1 MNKNRKFVKRSLA
14 LALSAAVLAPAT
26 FIQAAQFKDVPA
38 NHWAYSYIDAMS
50 SRGVIAG
57 YSDHTYK
64 PAREVQ
70 FLEVMRLIEGVIN
83 LSSTETNNAKAQY
96 GEVVRQ
102 MNVPSW
108 AQQSICVALYRG
120 VLDVETLNQAK
131 KNGMV
136 SYNPTAI
143 PDRSSVAVYY
153 ARALQLKKKSDISN
167 LKQSDLASIN
177 QDVKEYLSALVDAG
191 VFDAYGA
198 NGKFEGKRG
207 IRRDE
212 MARITHD
219 AYKYNE
225 KASQEKTFEGKV
237 TLVSSGIG
245 NKQFVV
251 EKGSEKLAVNYNE
264 STSFSL
270 NGKTAKA
277 EDLKEGQEVKV
288 TYKEVDT
295 NLQQTGRL
303 ASKVELKK
311 TESSVYGRLIRLN
324 RDSITLYY
332 TENQSSVDFFR
343 GDLIGQGSKEFTL
356 PRDIKVTSYGL
367 NYNLNNIKE
376 DDIVELKSINGELKE
391 VKVYKREKGY
401 LEGTVEKIEDSK
413 KYSAQKEITIKLNN
427 GEKET
432 YYVTDR
438 SFSLPR
444 VGEKVRY
451 SMKYKVIDSVSFGQ
465 DGQTMG
471 RVYDASYSAVEGNTL
486 VLTESNGQR
495 VKYRIKKDAKILK
508 NGSSFVSS
516 LLTQRDLDNL
526 IGKFVNIK
534 VDNGYVEEI
543 EIVEGVDNYYIGS
556 ITIISAEPA
565 GGGLIKY
572 TARRHDAGYIYD
584 REMTFKLEDSGRY
597 NLIRGQ
603 KYEIQTFVD
612 ASGNPVGKTF
622 KYRLEDTS
630 RRDWYS
636 QQARELK

>member
-191 VFDAYGA
+191 VFDANGA

-251 EKGSEKLAVNYNE
+251 EKSNEKLAVNYNE

-311 TESSVYGRLIRLN
+311 TESSIYGRLIRLN

-526 IGKFVNIK
+526 KGKFVNIK

-603 KYEIQTFVD
+603 EYEIQTFVD
-612 ASGNPVGKTF
+612 VNGNPTGTKI
-622 KYRLEDTS
+622 KYRPLDTAY
-630 RRDWYS
+630 DNWYA

>member
-1 MNKNRKFVKRSLA
+1 MNKNRKFIKRSLA

-251 EKGSEKLAVNYNE
+251 EKGNEKLAVNYNE

-311 TESSVYGRLIRLN
+311 TESSIYGRFIRLD
-324 RDSITLYY
+324 RDKITLDY
-332 TENQSSVDFFR
+332 TENQNTF
-343 GDLIGQGSKEFTL
+343 DLINGQLVSQGRKDFTL
-356 PRDIKVTSYGL
+356 PRNVKVTSYGL
-367 NYNLNNIKE
+367 NYDLNKVQVN
-376 DDIVELKSINGELKE
+376 DIVI
-391 VKVYKREKGY
+391 
-401 LEGTVEKIEDSK
+401 KIH
-413 KYSAQKEITIKLNN
+413 QW
-427 GEKET
+427 
-432 YYVTDR
+432 
-438 SFSLPR
+438 
-444 VGEKVRY
+444 
-451 SMKYKVIDSVSFGQ
+451 
-465 DGQTMG
+465 
-471 RVYDASYSAVEGNTL
+471 
-486 VLTESNGQR
+486 
-495 VKYRIKKDAKILK
+495 RIKRSQDLF
-508 NGSSFVSS
+508 S
-516 LLTQRDLDNL
+516 QRL
-526 IGKFVNIK
+526 
-534 VDNGYVEEI
+534 
-543 EIVEGVDNYYIGS
+543 
-556 ITIISAEPA
+556 P
-565 GGGLIKY
+565 
-572 TARRHDAGYIYD
+572 
-584 REMTFKLEDSGRY
+584 
-597 NLIRGQ
+597 
-603 KYEIQTFVD
+603 
-612 ASGNPVGKTF
+612 
-622 KYRLEDTS
+622 
-630 RRDWYS
+630 
-636 QQARELK
+636 

>member
-1 MNKNRKFVKRSLA
+1 MNKNRKFIKRSLA

-311 TESSVYGRLIRLN
+311 TESSVYGWFTRMDRDRISLRYTEKQSSLDLIRGYL
-324 RDSITLYY
+324 R
-332 TENQSSVDFFR
+332 EE
-343 GDLIGQGSKEFTL
+343 GSKEFTL
-356 PRDIKVTSYGL
+356 PRDVKFTSYGL
-367 NYNLNNIKE
+367 SYDPRDIKKDE
-376 DDIVELKSINGELKE
+376 DIVELKSVNGELKE
-391 VKVYKREKGY
+391 VKVYKKANGY

-413 KYSAQKEITIKLNN
+413 EFSVYKEITLKLNN

-438 SFSLPR
+438 YFSLPR
-444 VGEKVRY
+444 VGDKVRY
-451 SMKYKVIDSVSFGQ
+451 NVSYKLINGTSLGQ
-465 DGQTMG
+465 SGYHMGQ
-471 RVYDASYSAVEGNTL
+471 VYDIRSSARGGYSL
-486 VLTESNGQR
+486 VLTENNRGQIE
-495 VKYRIKKDAKILK
+495 YRLKDNVNLRDR
-508 NGSSFVSS
+508 NTFVSKN
-516 LLTQRDLDNL
+516 LTRGDLDYL
-526 IGKFVNIK
+526 KDKFVGIK
-534 VDNGYVEEI
+534 VTDGYVDEIEVIDGVWDYYNGEI
-543 EIVEGVDNYYIGS
+543 EITDVKVEGGLVEYRAKRVNTNSNYRW
-556 ITIISAEPA
+556 P
-565 GGGLIKY
+565 
-572 TARRHDAGYIYD
+572 
-584 REMTFKLEDSGRY
+584 MTFRLEDNRD
-597 NLIRGQ
+597 NRLTQGQ
-603 KYEIQTFVD
+603 TYEIETFLD
-612 ASGNPVGKTF
+612 KDGNPVGKTI
-622 KYRLEDTS
+622 KYRPVNTS
-630 RRDWYS
+630 YSTWYS

>member
-1 MNKNRKFVKRSLA
+1 MKSNVVKRTLA
-14 LALSAAVLAPAT
+14 VALSAAVLAPAT
-26 FIQAAQFKDVPA
+26 FIQAAQFKDVPS
-38 NHWAYSYIDAMS
+38 NHWAYTYIDEMS
-50 SRGVIAG
+50 NRGVIAG
-57 YSDHTYK
+57 YSDHTYG
-64 PAREVQ
+64 PAKQVQ

-83 LSSTETNNAKAQY
+83 LSSEETANAKAQY

-102 MNVPSW
+102 VKVPGW
-108 AQQSICVALYRG
+108 AQQSICVALYKN
-120 VLDVETLNQAK
+120 VLSVETLNEAK

-136 SYNPTAI
+136 SFHPTAV

-153 ARALQLKKKSDISN
+153 ARALNLERKKDTSN
-167 LKQSDLASIN
+167 LKQSDLAKVN

-198 NGKFEGKRG
+198 NGKFEGNRG

-212 MARITHD
+212 MARITYD
-219 AYKYNE
+219 AYRYNE
-225 KASQEKTFEGKV
+225 KMAQGKVFEGKV
-237 TLVSSGIG
+237 TLVTDAIG
-245 NKQFVV
+245 SKQFVV
-251 EKGSEKLAVNYNE
+251 EKGSEKMAFNYDK

-270 NGKTAKA
+270 NGKDAKV

-288 TYKEVDT
+288 TYREVDK
-295 NLQQTGRL
+295 NLHLTGRL
-303 ASKVELKK
+303 ATKVELKK
-311 TESSVYGRLIRLN
+311 VETSVYGRLVRLN

-367 NYNLNNIKE
+367 NYNLNYITE

-401 LEGTVEKIEDSK
+401 LEGTVEKLEDSK

-438 SFSLPR
+438 YFSLPR

-451 SMKYKVIDSVSFGQ
+451 SMKYKVIDSVSYGQ

-471 RVYDASYSAVEGNTL
+471 RVYDARYSAVEGNTL

-495 VKYRIKKDAKILK
+495 VEYRIKKDAKILK
-508 NGSSFVSS
+508 NRSFVSS
-516 LLTQRDLDNL
+516 PLTQSDLDNL
-526 IGKFVNIK
+526 SGKFVNIK

-543 EIVEGVDNYYIGS
+543 EIVEGVDNYYIGK
-556 ITIISAEPA
+556 IKIISAEPA
-565 GGGLIKY
+565 GGGLIEY
-572 TARRHDAGYIYD
+572 TAKRLESGYTYERR
-584 REMTFKLEDSGRY
+584 MTFKLEESGRY
-597 NLIRGQ
+597 DLTPGQ
-603 KYEIQTFVD
+603 EYEIQTFVD
-612 ASGNPVGKTF
+612 VNGNPTGTKI
-622 KYRLEDTS
+622 KYRPLGTAYDN
-630 RRDWYS
+630 WYS
-636 QQARELK
+636 QQARELKK

>member
-1 MNKNRKFVKRSLA
+1 MKTKFVKRSLA

-50 SRGVIAG
+50 NRGVIAG

-64 PAREVQ
+64 PAKEVQ
-70 FLEVMRLIEGVIN
+70 FLEVMRLLEGVIN
-83 LSSTETNNAKAQY
+83 LSSSETANAKAQY

-102 MNVPSW
+102 MNVPTW

-153 ARALQLKKKSDISN
+153 ARALKLKKKTDTSN
-167 LKQSDLASIN
+167 LKQSDLASVN
-177 QDVKEYLSALVDAG
+177 QDVKGYLSALVDAG

-198 NGKFEGKRG
+198 SGKFEGNRG

-264 STSFSL
+264 STSFTL
-270 NGKTAKA
+270 NGKSAKA

-288 TYKEVDT
+288 TYKEVDN

-303 ASKVELKK
+303 ASKVDLKK
-311 TESSVYGRLIRLN
+311 TESSIYGWFVGMDRDRISLRYTEKQSSLDLIRGYL
-324 RDSITLYY
+324 R
-332 TENQSSVDFFR
+332 EE
-343 GDLIGQGSKEFTL
+343 GSKEFTL
-356 PRDIKVTSYGL
+356 PRDVKFTSYGL
-367 NYNLNNIKE
+367 SYDPRDIKKDE
-376 DDIVELKSINGELKE
+376 DIVELKSVNGELKE
-391 VKVYKREKGY
+391 VKVYKKANGY

-413 KYSAQKEITIKLNN
+413 EYSVYKEITLKLNN

-432 YYVTDR
+432 YYVTDKY
-438 SFSLPR
+438 FSLPR
-444 VGEKVRY
+444 IGDKVRY
-451 SMKYKVIDSVSFGQ
+451 NVSYKVIKDTSLGRNDVVYGTVI
-465 DGQTMG
+465 GYTMG
-471 RVYDASYSAVEGNTL
+471 YPDNTITVKTYNDQELTYRLDKKVTINGN
-486 VLTESNGQR
+486 GWM
-495 VKYRIKKDAKILK
+495 D
-508 NGSSFVSS
+508 S
-516 LLTQRDLDNL
+516 LSQLDNL
-526 IGKFVNIK
+526 KGSNVEVVIKSGLVTNIQEKKNVSTYFTGIIEITDSKEIGGVTEYSARVIKGTYGIRTSFTFSLDTATSGIKKWHRYNVGTYVGLDGQPKAGEKFSYQEVDDKGDPVSTYWGHSI
-534 VDNGYVEEI
+534 DNG
-543 EIVEGVDNYYIGS
+543 
-556 ITIISAEPA
+556 TIR
-565 GGGLIKY
+565 K
-572 TARRHDAGYIYD
+572 
-584 REMTFKLEDSGRY
+584 
-597 NLIRGQ
+597 
-603 KYEIQTFVD
+603 
-612 ASGNPVGKTF
+612 
-622 KYRLEDTS
+622 
-630 RRDWYS
+630 
-636 QQARELK
+636 

>member
-1 MNKNRKFVKRSLA
+1 MKTKFVKRSLA

-50 SRGVIAG
+50 NRGVIAG

-64 PAREVQ
+64 PAKEVQ
-70 FLEVMRLIEGVIN
+70 FLEVMRLLEGVIN
-83 LSSTETNNAKAQY
+83 LSSSETANAKAQY

-102 MNVPSW
+102 MNVPTW

-153 ARALQLKKKSDISN
+153 ARALKLKKKTDTSN
-167 LKQSDLASIN
+167 LKQSDLASVN
-177 QDVKEYLSALVDAG
+177 QDVKGYLSALVDAG

-198 NGKFEGKRG
+198 SGKFEGNRG

-264 STSFSL
+264 STSFTL
-270 NGKTAKA
+270 NGKSAKA

-288 TYKEVDT
+288 TYKEVD
-295 NLQQTGRL
+295 NSLQQTGRL
-303 ASKVELKK
+303 ASKVDLKK
-311 TESSVYGRLIRLN
+311 TESSIYGRFIRLD
-324 RDSITLYY
+324 RDKITLDY
-332 TENQSSVDFFR
+332 TDRTDNLDLVR
-343 GDLIGQGSKEFTL
+343 GQLIAQGQKYFTL
-356 PRDIKVTSYGL
+356 PRNVKVTSYGL
-367 NYNLNNIKE
+367 NYDLNKVQVN
-376 DDIVELKSINGELKE
+376 DIVELKSINGELKE
-391 VKVYKREKGY
+391 VKIYSPSGY
-401 LEGTVEKIEDSK
+401 LEGIVEKVEDSK
-413 KYSAQKEITIKLNN
+413 KVSVSKEITLKLNN

-432 YYVTDR
+432 YYVTDTY
-438 SFSLPR
+438 FSLPR
-444 VGEKVRY
+444 IGDRVRY
-451 SMKYKVIDSVSFGQ
+451 NVYYKLINKVSMGQ
-465 DGQTMG
+465 SGEHMG
-471 RVYDASYSAVEGNTL
+471 RIYDITYSAY
-486 VLTESNGQR
+486 SNASSLLLDTSDGKR
-495 VKYRIKKDAKILK
+495 SEYRIKDTVKLRKD
-508 NGSSFVSS
+508 NSFVSS
-516 LLTQRDLDNL
+516 SLSLTDLAKLRDKYVRINVKD
-526 IGKFVNIK
+526 
-534 VDNGYVEEI
+534 GYVDEITEITGVSNFFSGQVRIQSATQISNDLVEYRAARLDPYYTYSQTMTFRLAGTIGSNSLIPNQVYEI
-543 EIVEGVDNYYIGS
+543 E
-556 ITIISAEPA
+556 
-565 GGGLIKY
+565 
-572 TARRHDAGYIYD
+572 
-584 REMTFKLEDSGRY
+584 
-597 NLIRGQ
+597 
-603 KYEIQTFVD
+603 TFVD

-622 KYRLEDTS
+622 KYRPYDTS
-630 RRDWYS
+630 SRDYWYS

>member
-1 MNKNRKFVKRSLA
+1 MNKNRKFIKRSLA

-311 TESSVYGRLIRLN
+311 TESSVYGRFIRLD
-324 RDSITLYY
+324 RDKITLDY
-332 TENQSSVDFFR
+332 TENQNTF
-343 GDLIGQGSKEFTL
+343 DLINGQLVSQGRKDFTL
-356 PRDIKVTSYGL
+356 PRNVKVTSYGL
-367 NYNLNNIKE
+367 NYDLNKVQVN
-376 DDIVELKSINGELKE
+376 DIVELKSINGELKE
-391 VKVYKREKGY
+391 VKIYSPNGY
-401 LEGTVEKIEDSK
+401 LEGIVEKVEDSK
-413 KYSAQKEITIKLNN
+413 TTSAKKEITLKLNN

-432 YYVTDR
+432 YYVTDTY
-438 SFSLPR
+438 FSLPR
-444 VGEKVRY
+444 VGDRVRY
-451 SMKYKVIDSVSFGQ
+451 NVYYKLINKVSMGLDRTVYGKVDTIFTAYGNQSSEIAVRRNDKEKPTNYSLASKIKID
-465 DGQTMG
+465 
-471 RVYDASYSAVEGNTL
+471 GNLCTL
-486 VLTESNGQR
+486 PL
-495 VKYRIKKDAKILK
+495 
-508 NGSSFVSS
+508 SSD
-516 LLTQRDLDNL
+516 QERNL
-526 IGKFVNIK
+526 IGKFAKLTIK
-534 VDNGYVEEI
+534 DGQVIQIDTESNAAEWFDGRI
-543 EIVEGVDNYYIGS
+543 K
-556 ITIISAEPA
+556 ITGIDKSSD
-565 GGGLIKY
+565 GDRVKY
-572 TARRHDAGYIYD
+572 TAEVTRRPEGFKFYIIDFTLGINQAQPPKYLEEYDFQAFIDARGSATGTSVSY
-584 REMTFKLEDSGRY
+584 REAQGSSVFGPSYRES
-597 NLIRGQ
+597 NL
-603 KYEIQTFVD
+603 K
-612 ASGNPVGKTF
+612 
-622 KYRLEDTS
+622 
-630 RRDWYS
+630 
-636 QQARELK
+636 